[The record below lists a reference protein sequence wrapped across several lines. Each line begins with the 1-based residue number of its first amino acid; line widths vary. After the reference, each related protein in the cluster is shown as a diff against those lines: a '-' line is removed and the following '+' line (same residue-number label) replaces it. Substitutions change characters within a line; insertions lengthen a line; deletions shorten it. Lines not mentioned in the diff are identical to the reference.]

1 MGSINEVTIRKV
13 DNGFIVYDNGFN
25 RQLGNIEPSSGVK
38 VFETHQALSDY
49 LTKVFGDEK

>member
-25 RQLGNIEPSSGVK
+25 RQLGNLEPLNGVK
-38 VFETHQALSDY
+38 VFETHEALSLY
-49 LTKVFGDEK
+49 LTKVFGNEE